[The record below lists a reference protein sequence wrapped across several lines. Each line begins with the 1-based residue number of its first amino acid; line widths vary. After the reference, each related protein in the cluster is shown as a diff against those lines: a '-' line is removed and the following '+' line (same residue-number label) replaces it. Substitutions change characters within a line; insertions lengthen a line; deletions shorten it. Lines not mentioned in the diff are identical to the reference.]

1 MNKKLYLVFQPEDK
15 NPDVSNL
22 DDGQLKALL
31 DEAITY
37 KRPKDR
43 EGKSDLFR
51 VSDSSCFELLGTVVM
66 FFWLLHSGFRFWL
79 DIVCEV
85 TFSLGGLL
93 IGLV

>member
-1 MNKKLYLVFQPEDK
+1 MQAEDK

-51 VSDSSCFELLGTVVM
+51 VSPRSVEMSRNMSALLLFLASALRVVI
-66 FFWLLHSGFRFWL
+66 FVYSF
-79 DIVCEV
+79 
-85 TFSLGGLL
+85 FSLSQHGLQFMFL
-93 IGLV
+93 I

>member
-1 MNKKLYLVFQPEDK
+1 
-15 NPDVSNL
+15 VSNL

-51 VSDSSCFELLGTVVM
+51 VSPRSVETSRNISALLLFLASALRVVIFVYS
-66 FFWLLHSGFRFWL
+66 FFSPSPHGFQFVFL
-79 DIVCEV
+79 NLVGVKDI
-85 TFSLGGLL
+85 
-93 IGLV
+93 

>member
-1 MNKKLYLVFQPEDK
+1 M
-15 NPDVSNL
+15 SNL

-51 VSDSSCFELLGTVVM
+51 VRYFRKTLILLGHKENNTQLM
-66 FFWLLHSGFRFWL
+66 RA
-79 DIVCEV
+79 
-85 TFSLGGLL
+85 
-93 IGLV
+93 

>member
-1 MNKKLYLVFQPEDK
+1 
-15 NPDVSNL
+15 VSNL

-51 VSDSSCFELLGTVVM
+51 VSPRFVEMSRNLSALVLFLASALRVVIFVYS
-66 FFWLLHSGFRFWL
+66 FFPPSLHGFQFVL
-79 DIVCEV
+79 ILVGMKDI
-85 TFSLGGLL
+85 
-93 IGLV
+93 

>member
-1 MNKKLYLVFQPEDK
+1 LQPEEK

-51 VSDSSCFELLGTVVM
+51 VSPRSVEMSRNISALLLFMACALRVVILGRD
-66 FFWLLHSGFRFWL
+66 FVLLPTLPS
-79 DIVCEV
+79 V
-85 TFSLGGLL
+85 
-93 IGLV
+93 

>member
-1 MNKKLYLVFQPEDK
+1 MNFGTDVILLDKEVTLGLQPDDK

-43 EGKSDLFR
+43 EGKSDLFK
-51 VSDSSCFELLGTVVM
+51 VSSCCIEMSAGVSM
-66 FFWLLHSGFRFWL
+66 LLH
-79 DIVCEV
+79 
-85 TFSLGGLL
+85 
-93 IGLV
+93 

>member
-1 MNKKLYLVFQPEDK
+1 
-15 NPDVSNL
+15 VSNL

-51 VSDSSCFELLGTVVM
+51 VSPSSVETSRSVTMLLFFLASVHFSQILVIDCF
-66 FFWLLHSGFRFWL
+66 
-79 DIVCEV
+79 
-85 TFSLGGLL
+85 
-93 IGLV
+93 

>member
-1 MNKKLYLVFQPEDK
+1 M
-15 NPDVSNL
+15 SNL

-51 VSDSSCFELLGTVVM
+51 VSPSSVETSRSVTMLLFFLASVHFSQILVIDCF
-66 FFWLLHSGFRFWL
+66 
-79 DIVCEV
+79 
-85 TFSLGGLL
+85 
-93 IGLV
+93 

>member
-1 MNKKLYLVFQPEDK
+1 LQPEDK

-51 VSDSSCFELLGTVVM
+51 VSESKVYIELSVSVSMLIVILVFAFHFKSLVRRFSSLLTG
-66 FFWLLHSGFRFWL
+66 
-79 DIVCEV
+79 
-85 TFSLGGLL
+85 
-93 IGLV
+93 

>member
-1 MNKKLYLVFQPEDK
+1 
-15 NPDVSNL
+15 VSNL

-51 VSDSSCFELLGTVVM
+51 VSPRSMEMRRYISTWRFFLASSHWVE
-66 FFWLLHSGFRFWL
+66 SL
-79 DIVCEV
+79 DGE
-85 TFSLGGLL
+85 
-93 IGLV
+93 

>member
-1 MNKKLYLVFQPEDK
+1 LQPEDK

-37 KRPKDR
+37 KCPKDR

-51 VSDSSCFELLGTVVM
+51 VSPRFVEMSRNLSALVLFLASALRVVIFVYS
-66 FFWLLHSGFRFWL
+66 FF
-79 DIVCEV
+79 
-85 TFSLGGLL
+85 FSLPTWLSVYVL
-93 IGLV
+93 ILVGMKDI